1 MSKAGDAPVALVTG
15 AAKRVGR
22 TIALALAADEFD
34 VAVHYGGSAAEAE
47 EVAREIRAMGRRAA
61 LVQGDLAEMGAPRR
75 IMEAVVEE
83 LGAPVVLVNNAS
95 LFERDEL
102 LDMTEE
108 QWEVHLAVNLRA
120 PVFLAQAFARA
131 LPQGQPGNIIN
142 IIDQRVLKLNPL
154 FFSYTISKAG
164 LFTATRTLAQALGP
178 RGIRV
183 NAIGPG
189 PTLPSRRMS
198 QEDFDKQCAL
208 TLLGCGTSP
217 EEIAQA
223 VRFILSSPAF
233 TGQMI
238 VLDGGQHL
246 RWETP
251 DITEVPE

>member
-1 MSKAGDAPVALVTG
+1 MAGKVALVTG

-22 TIALALAADEFD
+22 TIALALAEDGFD
-34 VAVHYGGSAAEAE
+34 VAVHFGTSRADAETVAE
-47 EVAREIRAMGRRAA
+47 RIRALGRRAA
-61 LVQGDLAEMGAPRR
+61 LVQADLAAADAHER
-75 IMEAVVEE
+75 IMRDVAER
-83 LGAPVVLVNNAS
+83 LGPPVVLVNNAS
-95 LFERDEL
+95 RFEHDEIT
-102 LDMTEE
+102 DMTVE
-108 QWEVHLAVNLRA
+108 QWDAHLNVNLRA

-131 LPQGQPGNIIN
+131 KPAGREGNIIN

-164 LFTATRTLAQALGP
+164 LFTATRTLAQALA
-178 RGIRV
+178 RHNIRV

-189 PTLPSRRMS
+189 PTLPSKRMTE
-198 QEDFDKQCAL
+198 EDFVRQCSL

-217 EEIAQA
+217 EEIADA
-223 VRFILSSPAF
+223 VRYILRARAF

-246 RWETP
+246 LWQTP